1 MSLEKLCYNS
11 YILETK
17 GLFIMS
23 EEKKYEHYY
32 YSSQQRS
39 IIAENNE
46 LEFVEIKVREN
57 YCLINGEKEERT
69 YTGCIVTDSEEKPE
83 KELIL
88 ETLYI

>member
-1 MSLEKLCYNS
+1 
-11 YILETK
+11 
-17 GLFIMS
+17 MS

-83 KELIL
+83 KGINFGDAIYLGHCIF
-88 ETLYI
+88 